1 MRSYAILWI
10 YMFLLNYNYLFMKKV
25 VLLLTVMFA
34 VVTLSAQQGQWATPE
49 ERAKRQTEALVEKL
63 GLTKE
68 QKEKV
73 YDIYLKSVQSMPQR
87 GEGVDREKMRE
98 QFQKTQKERDEAI
111 KALLTEEQQK
121 KYDDFQKEMQ
131 EQMKNRRR

>member
-1 MRSYAILWI
+1 
-10 YMFLLNYNYLFMKKV
+10 MKKV

-34 VVTLSAQQGQWATPE
+34 VVTLSAQQGQRATPE

-73 YDIYLKSVQSMPQR
+73 YDIYLKSAQSMPQR

-111 KALLTEEQQK
+111 KALLTDEQQK
-121 KYDDFQKEMQ
+121 KYDELQKEMQ
-131 EQMKNRRR
+131 EQMKNRRH

>member
-1 MRSYAILWI
+1 
-10 YMFLLNYNYLFMKKV
+10 MKKV
-25 VLLLTVMFA
+25 VLLLMVMFA
-34 VVTLSAQQGQWATPE
+34 VVTLSAQQGQRATPE

-73 YDIYLKSVQSMPQR
+73 YDIYLKSAQSMPQR
-87 GEGVDREKMRE
+87 GENVDREKMRE

-121 KYDDFQKEMQ
+121 KYDELQKEMQ

>member
-1 MRSYAILWI
+1 
-10 YMFLLNYNYLFMKKV
+10 MKKV

-34 VVTLSAQQGQWATPE
+34 VVTLSAQQGQRATPE

-121 KYDDFQKEMQ
+121 KYDDLQKEMQ

>member
-1 MRSYAILWI
+1 
-10 YMFLLNYNYLFMKKV
+10 MKKV

-34 VVTLSAQQGQWATPE
+34 VVTLSAQQGQRATPE

-73 YDIYLKSVQSMPQR
+73 YDIYLKSAQSMPQR

-111 KALLTEEQQK
+111 KALLTDEQQK
-121 KYDDFQKEMQ
+121 KYDELQKEMQ

>member
-1 MRSYAILWI
+1 
-10 YMFLLNYNYLFMKKV
+10 MFILNYNYLCMKKV
-25 VLLLTVMFA
+25 VLLLMVMFA
-34 VVTLSAQQGQWATPE
+34 VVTLSAQQGQRATPE

-73 YDIYLKSVQSMPQR
+73 YDIYLKSAQSMPQR
-87 GEGVDREKMRE
+87 GENVDREKMRE

-121 KYDDFQKEMQ
+121 KYDELQKEMQ

>member
-1 MRSYAILWI
+1 
-10 YMFLLNYNYLFMKKV
+10 MKKV
-25 VLLLTVMFA
+25 VLLFMVMFA
-34 VVTLSAQQGQWATPE
+34 VVTLSAQQGQRATPE

-73 YDIYLKSVQSMPQR
+73 YDIYLKSAQSMPQR
-87 GEGVDREKMRE
+87 GEGGDREKMRE

-121 KYDDFQKEMQ
+121 KYDELQKEMQ